1 MRFHFFLIAVVTLL
15 VIILTTQLV
24 KADQVPAVILVGTC
38 FSCHGD
44 NGKGARAMP
53 PINGMKASQLEADM
67 KAFQNGKRK
76 STIMQRIATGF
87 TEDEIKV
94 ISSYLGK
101 HAQ

>member
-1 MRFHFFLIAVVTLL
+1 MRFYFFLIAVATLL

-24 KADQVPAVILVGTC
+24 KAEQVPAAILVGAC

-44 NGKGARAMP
+44 DGKGARAMP

-67 KAFQNGKRK
+67 KAFRNGKRK